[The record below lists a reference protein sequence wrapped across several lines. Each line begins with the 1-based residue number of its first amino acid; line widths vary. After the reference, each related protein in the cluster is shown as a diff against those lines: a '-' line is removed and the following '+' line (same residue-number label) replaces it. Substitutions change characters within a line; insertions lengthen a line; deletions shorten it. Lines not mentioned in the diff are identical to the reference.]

1 MNKIDIIAMAFRNF
15 MRRKSRSIL
24 TISGVVIGV
33 TAIVV
38 MISIGIG
45 LTESMEA
52 QYASWSDL
60 TMIEVYAGWSPEG
73 SKSMDA
79 STIASFEALDGV
91 LAASPYKY
99 FNGKLVSGRY
109 VGYANIIGIDASKAE
124 LMGFKV
130 TTGRTLQEGD
140 LNQVMVGQD
149 TVYNFYDTRK
159 KDPYAFDPNE
169 EYDEYG
175 RPKPKVSLEEDK
187 FKLTF
192 DWSYGEKNPNS
203 GGDGVVAKKPKLYN
217 LEVVGTMGNDTMYSY
232 QTFGDINYLT
242 KIYKEYLRSTG
253 ASQNELKSL
262 DTFDQIYVKVE
273 STDVVLD
280 LLEEIKGM
288 GYEAYSPVEY
298 IESSQEQMM
307 IIQMVLGGI
316 GGISLLVAAIGIAN
330 TMVMSIYE
338 RTREIGIMKVLGCKL
353 SDIRNLF
360 LYEAGIIGITGGTF
374 GLALSYLLSYLLNM
388 LSGTALGS
396 IFGGGPGSNISII
409 PLWLAAAAVMFAIFV
424 GLASG
429 FYPARRAM
437 KLSALDAIK
446 TE

>member
-1 MNKIDIIAMAFRNF
+1 MSKFDIIAMAFRNF

-38 MISIGIG
+38 MVSIGIG
-45 LTESMEA
+45 LTESMTA
-52 QYASWSDL
+52 QYESWGNL

-73 SKSMDA
+73 STTMDTQ
-79 STIASFEALDGV
+79 TIAEFEAMDGV
-91 LAASPYKY
+91 VAASPYKY
-99 FNGKLVSGRY
+99 FSGRLVSGRY
-109 VGYANIIGIDASKAE
+109 VGYANIIGIDSSKAQ
-124 LMGFKV
+124 LMGYEV
-130 TTGRTLQEGD
+130 STGRTLREGD
-140 LNQVMVGQD
+140 LNQAIAGSD
-149 TVYNFYDTRK
+149 IVYNFYDSRK
-159 KDPYAFDPNE
+159 KDPYAPNPNE

-175 RPKPKVSLEEDK
+175 RPIPKVNLEEDK

-192 DWSYGEKNPNS
+192 DWSYGENNQNN
-203 GGDGVVAKKPKLYN
+203 GAEGVVAKKPKLYN
-217 LEVVGTMGNDTMYSY
+217 LDIVGVMGSDTMNSY
-232 QTFGDINYLT
+232 QTFMDIDYLT

-253 ASQNELKSL
+253 ASQTDIKNV
-262 DTFDQIYVKVE
+262 DTFDQVYVKVE

-280 LLEEIKGM
+280 LLDQIKGM

-298 IESSQEQMM
+298 IESSKEQMM

-338 RTREIGIMKVLGCKL
+338 RTREIGIMKVLGCRL
-353 SDIRNLF
+353 CDIRNLF
-360 LYEAGIIGITGGTF
+360 LYEAGLIGISGGIF
-374 GLALSYLLSYLLNM
+374 GLIFSYLLSFLLNM
-388 LSGTALGS
+388 LSETTLGS
-396 IFGGGPGSNISII
+396 IFGGRNGSSISII
-409 PLWLAAAAVMFAIFV
+409 PLWLAVLAVLFAIMV
-424 GLASG
+424 GLISG